1 MILRCCIVNNMNA
14 GKNKKQAHDKGRFL
28 PYVHRDTVI
37 LDTYSIGDL
46 TTVVDVIKKEGI
58 NLLILNGGD
67 GTLQMGITVLIKHLP
82 REKIPIL
89 LPLRGGTMNM
99 AANNLG
105 IRKSPIDT
113 VRIIMNHIDAF
124 HNGVE
129 QLSTIPL
136 KILKIKDAEHGVRY
150 GFTFSNGIVYKIQK
164 AYYATGNPTF
174 QTAANMTTTIIGNFI
189 LGTQKGKSFFE
200 KIRSH
205 ITIDGKVYPY
215 NKTLLSVASV
225 LQKLVLWFKP
235 FYQPE
240 KKGIDNFYFLSVSM
254 DSFTIIANIRA
265 LSSGRLLHE
274 KSFNGI
280 AGKVTIQSDG
290 GYGIDGE
297 LTDDGYTDVTI
308 EEGPEINFL
317 VAPESVRTNMIG
329 FTSRHWLNGNFIV
342 NHKNSQP
349 H

>member
-14 GKNKKQAHDKGRFL
+14 GKNKKQVYNRSRFL
-28 PYVHRDTVI
+28 PYVQRDTVI
-37 LDTYSIGDL
+37 LDTYSIEDL
-46 TTVVDVIKKEGI
+46 ETVVDVIKKEGI

-67 GTLQMGITVLIKHLP
+67 GTLQMGITELIKHLP
-82 REKIPIL
+82 QDKIPIM

-113 VRIIMNHIDAF
+113 VRIIMDHIRDF
-124 HNGVE
+124 HKGE
-129 QLSTIPL
+129 ERLSTIPL
-136 KILKIKDAEHGVRY
+136 KVLKIKDTEHGTRY

-164 AYYATGNPTF
+164 EYYATGNPSF
-174 QTAANMTTTIIGNFI
+174 QTAANLTTTIIGNFI
-189 LGTQKGKSFFE
+189 LGTQKGKFFFE
-200 KIRSH
+200 KIRAH
-205 ITIDGKVYPY
+205 ITIDGRVYPY

-254 DSFTIIANIRA
+254 NSFSIIANIRA
-265 LSSGRLLHE
+265 LSSGRMLHE
-274 KSFNGI
+274 KAFNGV
-280 AGKVTIQSDG
+280 AGKVTIQSDS

-297 LTDDGYTDVTI
+297 LTNDGYTDVTI
-308 EEGPEINFL
+308 EEGPVINFL
-317 VAPESVRTNMIG
+317 VAPESVRTNIIG

-342 NHKNSQP
+342 NHTNSKP